1 MKIAGVDPKSLCNE
15 VLLVLP
21 RVEQPLVF
29 KARGLKSYDE
39 FEALCPQPKPP
50 GKQTRDGWIPD
61 EKDPT
66 YQTIMGEWSKKRLA
80 HIVVKSLAPSEIE
93 WDTVNEADPRTW
105 TNWEQDLLNSNLSQV
120 EVNRVLGLVLE
131 ANALD
136 DAKLA
141 KARESFL
148 AGRPLPVPESCG
160 LPVGQPSTQSGAPV
174 SV

>member
-1 MKIAGVDPKSLCNE
+1 MKISGVDPKSLCNE

-21 RVEQPLVF
+21 RVEQPIVF
-29 KARGLKSYDE
+29 KARGLKDYSE

-50 GKQTRDGWIPD
+50 GSMTRDGWVPN
-61 EKDPT
+61 EKDVT
-66 YQTIMGEWSKKRLA
+66 YQTVMSEWQKKRLA
-80 HIVVKSLAPSEIE
+80 WIVVNSLKPSEIE
-93 WDTVNEADPRTW
+93 WDSVDLADPRTW
-105 TNWEQDLLNSNLSQV
+105 TKWEQELLDSNLSQV

-148 AGRPLPVPESCG
+148 VWQSAELKSTGCPAE
-160 LPVGQPSTQSGAPV
+160 QPST
-174 SV
+174 